1 MIKFIVEKDIAGI
14 EGLTIITPIPIFDS
28 RGYFME
34 TYNKQ
39 EFEKY
44 GMKLHFVQE
53 NQSFSNKGVL
63 RGLHFQRKHSQGK
76 LIYAMRGTFFDVAVD
91 LRRDSKTFG
100 KWYGIILSAE
110 NKKEIYIPSGFAHG
124 FLALEDNTIFS
135 AKVTEYF
142 YPNFSDGIL
151 WNDPDLNIK
160 WPLELLNGS
169 PLVQSEIDKTR
180 KTLKQVLKIN
190 SLLK

>member
-1 MIKFIVEKDIAGI
+1 MTKFIIEKDIAGI
-14 EGLTIITPIPIFDS
+14 EGLAIITPVPISDS

-34 TYNKQ
+34 TYNEQ

-44 GMKLHFVQE
+44 DMKLHFVQE

-63 RGLHFQRKHSQGK
+63 RGLHFQRKLSQGK
-76 LIYAMRGTFFDVAVD
+76 LIYAVRGAFFDVAVD
-91 LRRDSKTFG
+91 LRSYSRTFG
-100 KWYGIILSAE
+100 KWYGILLSAE

-135 AKVTEYF
+135 AKVTEYH

-151 WNDPDLNIK
+151 WNDPDLNIE
-160 WPLELLNGS
+160 WPLRSLNGAT
-169 PLVQSEIDKTR
+169 LIQSEADKTR
-180 KTLKQVLKIN
+180 KTLKQALKLDCLPI
-190 SLLK
+190 